1 MATLLS
7 LPPEL
12 FNTVVVEISGRDV
25 MNLRRVCRRTNA
37 LSSHQFGL
45 KCLAD
50 LSFIWSSYSLQ
61 GLLDISRHP
70 LGRYVKRLTFATHFI
85 YAERLTEDPVEQR
98 TARLKSIFEQWEER
112 NRLLVQ
118 ALHNLQNSGVQPILG
133 VYDVL
138 VPWKSLDNSEGNGN
152 DKQPRKGYGFEKY
165 YHAVESEAS
174 YPSFVHTIEY
184 VLKAAQEA
192 GVPLKAFYLHWN
204 ERTRHQEDEIRIL
217 RDQYLFSQTGKSNSD
232 LEFMATMTRDSTVNI
247 HGPCLTK
254 TITIDTKHRKLEL
267 YALHAAPIAY
277 LPYTDANWDYPLL
290 TSLFLRNN
298 LDHYLREIRLSTLE
312 TSAKKLIKYLK
323 SQARSLRVL
332 HLEKISMTLF
342 EEMRDP
348 VEGGPDE
355 TALNFLLV
363 LKNNLSLE
371 YLRMKKLSDESDRAR
386 MIGPQDDTWV
396 GKQEIQDGLQVYIQR
411 EEDDEYSVDE
421 DVSDE
426 DEGEWISVHHSED
439 EDDGQA
445 HDENN
450 EATTQQSAAEEDEGS
465 EA

>member
-7 LPPEL
+7 LPPEI
-12 FNTVVVEISGRDV
+12 FNTIVADVSGQDV
-25 MNLRRVCRRTNA
+25 MSVRRVCRRTNA

-61 GLLDISRHP
+61 GLLDLSRHP

-112 NRLLVQ
+112 NQLLVQ
-118 ALHNLQNSGVQPILG
+118 ALRNLQNLNVQPILG
-133 VYDVL
+133 VYDIL
-138 VPWKSLDNSEGNGN
+138 VPWIPLDGSHSN
-152 DKQPRKGYGFEKY
+152 DNDEQPRKGYGFEKNY
-165 YHAVESEAS
+165 GCVESEAS

-192 GVPLKAFYLHWN
+192 SNPLRAFCVHWAG
-204 ERTRHQEDEIRIL
+204 RTRHQDDELRIL
-217 RDQYLFSQTGKSNSD
+217 RDQYLFPQTDKSNSG
-232 LEFMATMTRDSTVNI
+232 LEFMASITPHTTLSEENETRTM
-247 HGPCLTK
+247 
-254 TITIDTKHRKLEL
+254 TIDTKHRKLEVCT
-267 YALHAAPIAY
+267 
-277 LPYTDANWDYPLL
+277 LPVAGISYPLSYNNTAVDYPLASAIL
-290 TSLFLRNN
+290 PLND
-298 LDHYLREIRLSTLE
+298 LDHYFHEIRLSTTYTTVKML
-312 TSAKKLIKYLK
+312 SKFLK

-332 HLEKISMTLF
+332 HLEKVSITLYDEF
-342 EEMRDP
+342 GDP
-348 VEGGPDE
+348 ETADE
-355 TALNFLLV
+355 TALNFLSM

-371 YLRMKKLSDESDRAR
+371 YLRMTRLYNELDRAR
-386 MIGPQDDTWV
+386 LIGGHDDTWV
-396 GKQEIQDGLQVYIQR
+396 GRQEIQDGLQMYIQR

-439 EDDGQA
+439 EDDDQA
-445 HDENN
+445 HDGNN
-450 EATTQQSAAEEDEGS
+450 EAMTQQLVTREGDGS